1 MKRHSKSSP
10 ISKECPTP
18 DLQLFKDSKN
28 HKFVQLVFF
37 IATLAAML
45 CTHMYT
51 RAEVPRSDLCQRQ
64 CKTNARFLMNRRNRA
79 QVKVG
84 RSADSASYIN
94 HHKSFIPEAMSS
106 AAHPRCGCASGAP
119 TGSKW
124 QYDSVWSTYI
134 SVSRIKKRQYPR
146 NAKNIQEALW
156 LKVLFLALVKILQWT
171 HGSSG

>member
-10 ISKECPTP
+10 IPKECPTP
-18 DLQLFKDSKN
+18 DLQLFKDSKS

-64 CKTNARFLMNRRNRA
+64 CKTNACFLMNRRNWA

-84 RSADSASYIN
+84 RSGDSASYIN
-94 HHKSFIPEAMSS
+94 PLSRRPCHLPPTQDVDVQVVHRLA
-106 AAHPRCGCASGAP
+106 ASG
-119 TGSKW
+119 SMI
-124 QYDSVWSTYI
+124 QYDQL
-134 SVSRIKKRQYPR
+134 KREQ
-146 NAKNIQEALW
+146 NQKEA
-156 LKVLFLALVKILQWT
+156 IP
-171 HGSSG
+171 